1 MKGYLKKSLA
11 IAMVAMMSAAAMA
24 GCGDSGTSSSGSA
37 PSNSTPASDSSNT
50 QSGVTT
56 LKVLT
61 PESDNAYLKLADRE
75 KYPVWQALEQRMTDH
90 GVAVEMEI
98 VPRDQY
104 KVTIQTRMASAN
116 DLPDFANISE
126 LDATTRLNLA
136 NQGILLPINE
146 LLEKGE
152 TISYGSVLFCAPKHF
167 HLRNPAHERSVS
179 FPVIYQRCHYE
190 GARSGYHEL
199 HDEERA
205 DAGLLR

>member
-24 GCGDSGTSSSGSA
+24 GCGDSGTSSSGST
-37 PSNSTPASDSSNT
+37 PSNSTPASDNSGT
-50 QSGVTT
+50 QTGVTT

-126 LDATTRLNLA
+126 LDTTTQIGR
-136 NQGILLPINE
+136 
-146 LLEKGE
+146 
-152 TISYGSVLFCAPKHF
+152 
-167 HLRNPAHERSVS
+167 AHV
-179 FPVIYQRCHYE
+179 
-190 GARSGYHEL
+190 
-199 HDEERA
+199 
-205 DAGLLR
+205 